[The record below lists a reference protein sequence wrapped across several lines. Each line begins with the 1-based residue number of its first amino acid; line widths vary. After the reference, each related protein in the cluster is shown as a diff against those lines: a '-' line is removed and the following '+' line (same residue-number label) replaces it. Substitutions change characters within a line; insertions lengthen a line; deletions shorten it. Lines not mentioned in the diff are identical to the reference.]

1 MCKKYS
7 FLFFNFMYLF
17 LDREEG
23 REKEGEKHQCVVASY
38 ALPSGD
44 PVLRARVPSW
54 ENLRGK
60 SRFYLDEERL

>member
-23 REKEGEKHQCVVASY
+23 REKEGEKHQCVVAFCMPPNGE
-38 ALPSGD
+38 L
-44 PVLRARVPSW
+44 ARNPGICPDW
-54 ENLRGK
+54 ELNR
-60 SRFYLDEERL
+60 